1 MFKEPKETIFKE
13 LKESVATIDEQMEIL
28 NKVIK
33 IILKVPSE
41 ILQLKS
47 TITVK
52 KKKISKGLST
62 AGLRDQKKESLHY
75 KSIEITQTEEQREK
89 RLR

>member
-1 MFKEPKETIFKE
+1 MWPVLRKKKKNQLIKIVFQCYWILADKDFKATSANMFKEPKETIFKE

-41 ILQLKS
+41 IL
-47 TITVK
+47 
-52 KKKISKGLST
+52 
-62 AGLRDQKKESLHY
+62 
-75 KSIEITQTEEQREK
+75 
-89 RLR
+89 

>member
-41 ILQLKS
+41 IL
-47 TITVK
+47 
-52 KKKISKGLST
+52 
-62 AGLRDQKKESLHY
+62 
-75 KSIEITQTEEQREK
+75 
-89 RLR
+89 